1 MRNNHSFTAHP
12 VTSNQ
17 KEIDNTSVPQ
27 FTFNINKQNEKM
39 NENPIVK
46 ESKDQDS
53 TGKEQVNADL
63 SYYIVSDNNIYH
75 I

>member
-1 MRNNHSFTAHP
+1 
-12 VTSNQ
+12 
-17 KEIDNTSVPQ
+17 
-27 FTFNINKQNEKM
+27 M